1 MGELVPKSE
10 PLTGSAHLHPGHLSP
25 QPGEAEVG
33 GASPGR
39 AHGPCS
45 PLTLVPEIPKL
56 IHSLWEARSV
66 KTLLSCSRGPLSQNK
81 MA

>member
-25 QPGEAEVG
+25 QPGEARWG
-33 GASPGR
+33 GFPGQSAR
-39 AHGPCS
+39 PCS

-66 KTLLSCSRGPLSQNK
+66 KTLLSCSLGPLSQNK

>member
-39 AHGPCS
+39 AHGPAPPS
-45 PLTLVPEIPKL
+45 PL
-56 IHSLWEARSV
+56 SLKSP
-66 KTLLSCSRGPLSQNK
+66 S
-81 MA
+81 